1 MIGQMIMIGFH
12 GNSAADP
19 RFEDVI
25 RQLEAGLIGG
35 VLFLGHNMTNL
46 NELRKMTK
54 AIRRCRCDRPPLIAI
69 DEEGGRIQRLNGLA
83 EFTRTP
89 SAKAI
94 AGANDDRRAKR
105 AYAALAGKLHA
116 VGFNFNLAP
125 VVDVDIEP
133 ASPIIGR
140 LGRSYSSDPTTVARF
155 ARIFV
160 ASHRA
165 RGILTA
171 LKHFPGHGSSAGDTH
186 RGFVDVSATWRRE
199 TELAPYRSLIADGFA
214 DAIMVGHISNN
225 AWSGLATMSPAD
237 AIAGILR
244 RDLKFDGVV
253 ITDDLEMAAVR
264 QNNPDFGVALV
275 RAVQAGNDIILISN
289 LKLNRPKL
297 GDWANRI
304 LFEAVR
310 RGDIPRTAIA
320 ASHARIDRLKS
331 RLK

>member
-1 MIGQMIMIGFH
+1 M
-12 GNSAADP
+12 
-19 RFEDVI
+19 
-25 RQLEAGLIGG
+25 
-35 VLFLGHNMTNL
+35 
-46 NELRKMTK
+46 
-54 AIRRCRCDRPPLIAI
+54 
-69 DEEGGRIQRLNGLA
+69 
-83 EFTRTP
+83 
-89 SAKAI
+89 
-94 AGANDDRRAKR
+94 
-105 AYAALAGKLHA
+105 
-116 VGFNFNLAP
+116 GFNFNLAP

-199 TELAPYRSLIADGFA
+199 TELAPYRSLIANGFA

-244 RDLKFDGVV
+244 RDLKFEGVV

-297 GDWANRI
+297 GDWASRI

-310 RGDIPRTAIA
+310 RGDIPRSAIA
-320 ASHARIDRLKS
+320 ASHARIDRFKSKLK
-331 RLK
+331 